1 MAIHNEILIN
11 KHYFEN
17 FNQYSLEMK
26 GLTGRSSPRIARLWE
41 TITLTVGY
49 FPLTILKNSCMFSF
63 TQGSSQI
70 FRLRLIWNLNFKQKI
85 FYMSNHKRQISFI
98 FCREVDFS
106 FSERLENVP
115 AVEKIIFIKMVLKSF
130 RITIRYFSV
139 SESFKAYG
147 S

>member
-1 MAIHNEILIN
+1 
-11 KHYFEN
+11 
-17 FNQYSLEMK
+17 
-26 GLTGRSSPRIARLWE
+26 
-41 TITLTVGY
+41 
-49 FPLTILKNSCMFSF
+49 
-63 TQGSSQI
+63 
-70 FRLRLIWNLNFKQKI
+70 
-85 FYMSNHKRQISFI
+85 MSNHKRQISFI

-115 AVEKIIFIKMVLKSF
+115 AVEKTIFIKMVLRKLQWKIKELNEVKILLQESF